1 MKEPHGLAVW
11 VPVSAGI
18 GLWMVHLTALSALT
32 RTACRHDLTWVSHT
46 ITAVTAGLTILA
58 MVGCELLRRRGRR
71 GADDEPEPERELRL
85 NLVFLGWF
93 GLIIGGFSLALI
105 LYEGSWAA
113 TVPAC
118 HP

>member
-1 MKEPHGLAVW
+1 VNEPHGVRVW
-11 VPVSAGI
+11 APVSAGI
-18 GLWMVHLTALSALT
+18 GLWMIHLTALSALT
-32 RTACRHDLTWVSHT
+32 RTACRHDLTWVAHA
-46 ITAVTAGLTILA
+46 ITAATAGLTVLA
-58 MVGCELLRRRGRR
+58 MLGCEALRRQGQRDP
-71 GADDEPEPERELRL
+71 ADDEDGRELRL
-85 NLVFLGWF
+85 NLVFVGWL